1 MKILHLLKSDK
12 FSGAENVVCQIIS
25 MFDLNKDIEFVYCS
39 RDGLIKEA
47 LLERNIRFNL
57 MKSFSISE
65 IKRVIKEEKPD
76 IIHAHDMAA
85 SFYAAICCGNIPL
98 ISHIHNNNFDSRGLS
113 LKSLLYMFAAKK
125 SKHIFWVSNSSFEG
139 YKFHNFFKDKSSVL
153 YNIIDIT
160 SLREKL
166 NKDKSSYNYDIIYLG
181 RLTYLKNPQRLL
193 RILEKIL
200 EIRPQTKVAIIGT
213 GDLEEEIKNK
223 IQTNKNF
230 KNIDFLGFKNNP
242 YKILLNSKLMLMT
255 SRTEGTPMCALEA
268 MALGVPIV
276 STPVGGMKDLVESGK
291 TGYLSDFDDEIIKDI
306 CKILDNKKLH
316 DNLSNNSIFKITKIM
331 NSDLYKNEILRYY
344 LDKQFIDID
353 KE

>member
-39 RDGLIKEA
+39 RDGSIKEA

-76 IIHAHDMAA
+76 IIHAHDMGA

-113 LKSLLYMFAAKK
+113 LKSLLYIFAAKK

-153 YNIIDIT
+153 YNIINVT

-166 NKDKSSYNYDIIYLG
+166 NKDKSNYNYDIIYLG
-181 RLTYLKNPQRLL
+181 RLTYQKNPQRLL
-193 RILEKIL
+193 KVLEKVL
-200 EIRPQTKVAIIGT
+200 EVRPQTKVAIIGT

-223 IQTNKNF
+223 IGNNKKLENV
-230 KNIDFLGFKNNP
+230 DLLGFKNNP
-242 YKILLNSKLMLMT
+242 YKILSDSKLMLMT
-255 SRTEGTPMCALEA
+255 SRWEGTPMCALEA
-268 MALGVPIV
+268 MALGIPIV
-276 STPVGGMKDLVESGK
+276 STPVDGMKDLVENGK
-291 TGYLSDFDDEIIKDI
+291 TGYLSDFDDEITKDI
-306 CKILDNKKLH
+306 CKILDNKKFH
-316 DNLSNNSIFKITKIM
+316 DNLSNNSIFKIAKIM
-331 NSDLYKNEILRYY
+331 NSSLYKDEILRYY
-344 LDKQFIDID
+344 LD
-353 KE
+353 E

>member
-25 MFDLNKDIEFVYCS
+25 MFDLNKDVEFVYCS

-85 SFYAAICCGNIPL
+85 SFYGAICCGNIPL

-139 YKFHNFFKDKSSVL
+139 YKFHNFFKKKSSIL
-153 YNIIDIT
+153 YNIINID
-160 SLREKL
+160 LLKEKM
-166 NKDKSSYNYDIIYLG
+166 NKDENTYKYDIVYIG
-181 RLTYLKNPQRLL
+181 RLTYQKNPQRLL
-193 RILEKIL
+193 KVLEKVL
-200 EIRPQTKVAIIGT
+200 EIRPQTKIAIIGT
-213 GDLEEEIKNK
+213 GDLEEEIKNE
-223 IQTNKNF
+223 ISSNNKLENV
-230 KNIDFLGFKNNP
+230 DFLGFKNNP
-242 YKILLNSKLMLMT
+242 YKILSDSKLMLMT
-255 SRTEGTPMCALEA
+255 SRWEGTPMCALEA
-268 MALGVPIV
+268 MSLGVPIV
-276 STPVGGMKDLVESGK
+276 STPVDGMRDLVENGE
-291 TGYLSDFDDEIIKDI
+291 TGYLSDSDDELIKDI
-306 CKILDNKKLH
+306 YEILDNKRLH
-316 DNLSNNSIFKITKIM
+316 DNLSDNSIFKITKIM
-331 NSDLYKNEILRYY
+331 NSNLYKNEILKYY
-344 LDKQFIDID
+344 LS
-353 KE
+353 E

>member
-85 SFYAAICCGNIPL
+85 SFYGAICCGNIPL

-125 SKHIFWVSNSSFEG
+125 SKHIFWVSNSSFEC

-153 YNIIDIT
+153 YNIIDIK
-160 SLREKL
+160 SLKEKL
-166 NKDKSSYNYDIIYLG
+166 SNDKNNYNYDIVYLG

-193 RILEKIL
+193 KILEKVL

-223 IQTNKNF
+223 IGTNKIL

-242 YKILLNSKLMLMT
+242 YKILSNSKLMLMT

-276 STPVGGMKDLVESGK
+276 STPVGGLNDLVENEK
-291 TGYLSDFDDEIIKDI
+291 TGYLSDFDDEITKNI
-306 CKILDNKKLH
+306 CEILDNKKLR

-331 NSDLYKNEILRYY
+331 NSDLYKNEILKYY
-344 LDKQFIDID
+344 LN
-353 KE
+353 E